1 MERTWHPEHFT
12 CFHCNKLLSDDPEGY
27 HEMNDKA
34 YCGPCYF
41 ELFASKCRGCN
52 KSITDKLCVTALGSN
67 WHPDCFVCRDCG
79 CSLKNGNYFEF
90 EGEPYCEEHYRC
102 KMCPDCIKLRRA
114 KTNILANQ
122 MLMSI

>member
-1 MERTWHPEHFT
+1 
-12 CFHCNKLLSDDPEGY
+12 
-27 HEMNDKA
+27 MNDKA

-41 ELFASKCRGCN
+41 VLFASKCRGCN

-114 KTNILANQ
+114 QNKYFGKPNASVNLDVDLVNPMIKLGA
-122 MLMSI
+122 